1 MEDRY
6 IECHKKL
13 MELSWRVIGKS
24 RCNLSS
30 LGFAWNQYS
39 IMKALE
45 PGESLTVSEIST
57 RVHRKISNVTPVVD
71 FLEERGIAE
80 RVSDEKDRRVIRVR
94 LTKEGINIR
103 QKTIENHN
111 NFLNGLYQSL
121 TEEEM
126 EKFLD
131 VVAIFLDK
139 VR

>member
-1 MEDRY
+1 MEARY

-94 LTKEGINIR
+94 LTKEGINIA
-103 QKTIENHN
+103 KTIENHN

>member
-1 MEDRY
+1 
-6 IECHKKL
+6 
-13 MELSWRVIGKS
+13 
-24 RCNLSS
+24 
-30 LGFAWNQYS
+30 
-39 IMKALE
+39 MKALE

>member
-45 PGESLTVSEIST
+45 PGADSYSHNRHIIDRHKVQ
-57 RVHRKISNVTPVVD
+57 SNCYP
-71 FLEERGIAE
+71 F
-80 RVSDEKDRRVIRVR
+80 S
-94 LTKEGINIR
+94 
-103 QKTIENHN
+103 
-111 NFLNGLYQSL
+111 
-121 TEEEM
+121 
-126 EKFLD
+126 
-131 VVAIFLDK
+131 
-139 VR
+139 